1 MKSTIASIHDRKPMF
16 VLLNFGLVN
25 FGLVNTR
32 ICRIVVINPFKINY

>member
-25 FGLVNTR
+25 TR